1 MEKEILAA
9 FRAAT
14 AQPDYLTTE
23 KFDSVLGGFGTFNLG
38 VWAASNVVAREMY
51 NKGKKINVTVSN
63 DVRTEID
70 DVAKK
75 VVDCLMKCGADG
87 ANAALVSAVLL
98 YWAGASVTAGIPAP
112 NRKLGAVCRMAAGV
126 PASRVAN
133 IPTEKLNNKISGFA
147 AVKAIYDYLDKEVAS
162 PWPGK
167 ITPRGVAGS
176 PLTGHTRIG
185 EDLLFPQV
193 AEKLVKVGVDGMMR
207 AYNAVGIKPCRWMS
221 GLFACAATLE
231 IIHPD
236 AYVGE
241 EYGPFLKTRSPY
253 VCGLAAVKAAN
264 MPEKIHIRGTGEELE
279 TAKVLG
285 DLAMILKDV
294 GQPTVVGMIMMN
306 EACGLIAEGPVLGV
320 GRSGGP
326 LLLPLNHWCTSAVLS
341 LYLLGKGMTEDEAAT
356 EVRKAMADYF
366 QEEHSTICT
375 NILARRAHYIER
387 GACTRTVI
395 TATEPTLTE
404 AIFKRAEYAYKGL
417 KSGKTVKEVTSEL
430 EEIRMNYTAEGV
442 KRIFTKELG
451 MDIEY
456 IKFMN
461 VKPGS
466 GRRTH
471 KFALQYFAFDGY
483 VDVEIKVNG
492 KVYTYENAMTKGI
505 PDALLR
511 QDVEELKIIECFAAG
526 LVDLLNAGAC
536 AADVVVPAAVAAAMG
551 TPVKDAVD
559 QASAGATVSMS
570 IPVPGIYECAELAV
584 RIAKEIN
591 V

>member
-1 MEKEILAA
+1 MEKEIIAA

-14 AQPDYLTTE
+14 AQPDYLSTE

-38 VWAASNVVAREMY
+38 VWAAANVVAREMT
-51 NKGKKINVTVSN
+51 KGKKINVTVSN

-87 ANAALVSAVLL
+87 ANAALVAAVLL
-98 YWAGASVTAGIPAP
+98 YWAGVNVTAGIPAP

-193 AEKLVKVGVDGMMR
+193 GEKLVKVGVEGMMR

-221 GLFACAATLE
+221 GLFACAAALE

-326 LLLPLNHWCTSAVLS
+326 LLLPLNHWCTSAVLAM
-341 LYLLGKGMTEDEAAT
+341 YQICNGVDEMKAADA
-356 EVRKAMADYF
+356 VRLAMKDYF

-375 NILARRAHYIER
+375 NILARRSHFIER
-387 GACTRTVI
+387 GPVTRCVMM
-395 TATEPTLTE
+395 ATEPTLTE
-404 AIFKRAEYAYKGL
+404 GIIRRCEYAYKGL
-417 KSGKTVKEVTSEL
+417 KSGKSVKEVTSEL
-430 EEIRMNYTAEGV
+430 EEIRLQYAADGV
-442 KRIFTKELG
+442 KRIFNQQLEG
-451 MDIEY
+451 RNIEY
-456 IKFMN
+456 IKYMN

-466 GRRTH
+466 GRRTN
-471 KFALQYFAFDGY
+471 KFALKYFAFDGY
-483 VDVEIKVNG
+483 VDVECKVNG
-492 KVYTYENAMTKGI
+492 KVYKYENAMAKGI

-511 QDVEELKIIECFAAG
+511 QDEEELKIIECFAAG

-536 AADVVVPAAVAAAMG
+536 AADVVVPACVAAAMG
-551 TPVKDAVD
+551 KPVNEAVD
-559 QASAGATVSMS
+559 EASAGATVSMS
-570 IPVPGIYECAELAV
+570 IPVPGIYECAELAA
-584 RIAKEIN
+584 RIVKEM
-591 V
+591 